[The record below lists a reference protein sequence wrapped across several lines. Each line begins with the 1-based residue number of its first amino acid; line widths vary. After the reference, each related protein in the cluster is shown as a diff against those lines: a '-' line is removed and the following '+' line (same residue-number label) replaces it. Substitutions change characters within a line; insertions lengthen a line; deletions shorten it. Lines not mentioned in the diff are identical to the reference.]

1 MHNDGL
7 MKIVCKT
14 VGIRMLETEVSREQ
28 EERVITKRI
37 TLTLNT
43 NYETNYLRVS

>member
-14 VGIRMLETEVSREQ
+14 VGFASAEVPETRARP
-28 EERVITKRI
+28 RVITKRI